1 MSFKEFFQKYIIKKE
16 LSFIGWAL
24 FIIALIG
31 VCTYIARTKLN
42 AAEGALR
49 EMENHLKKQPIQ
61 VQSAV
66 TTREINNYPL
76 VDFYVAG
83 SYNSCCSTNTKD
95 NEVSLEPLKM
105 ILKRGIRAV
114 DFEIYM
120 LPDRS
125 VVIASGHNPL
135 IVSNPSECNDVTIT
149 QKGSY
154 NHVNIS
160 RAFDMINSYGFSVA
174 PNSLD
179 PIFINLRIK
188 TKEPRVFNVLK
199 KEIKRA
205 FGSRLLPTEYAKEGK
220 LIKPQRKK
228 LEKLLLKDLR
238 GKVIIM
244 VEDYCQNYKDNGDFH
259 QLVNMAVLGNLR
271 KFTNDTIKFRV
282 SPEKLSK
289 DNKEM
294 FAICVPDDK
303 HPTTQLESKAC
314 RMYGC
319 QYVMMNYGLPTDS
332 LNDHM
337 KFFRENGTQIV
348 LKPPEL
354 RSKRVTGKK
363 PRVMNKAG
371 EGLNKTKKR
380 VDPTTGK
387 AYTF

>member
-1 MSFKEFFQKYIIKKE
+1 MSFFKNI
-16 LSFIGWAL
+16 LSKRNLSIIGWTI
-24 FIIALIG
+24 FIAALIG

-42 AAEGALR
+42 ATAIAISAMQG
-49 EMENHLKKQPIQ
+49 NLKKQPIQ

-66 TTREINNYPL
+66 ITSEIKDYPL

-83 SYNSCCSTNTKD
+83 SYNSCCSDNTKD

-105 ILKRGIRAV
+105 VLKRGTRAL

-135 IVSNPSECNDVTIT
+135 IVSNPAECNDVTIT

-154 NHVNIS
+154 NHVNITQ
-160 RAFDMINSYGFSVA
+160 AFNTINSYGFSVA

-188 TKEPRVFNVLK
+188 TKEPQVFHVLK
-199 KEIKRA
+199 KEIMKA
-205 FGSRLLPTEYAKEGK
+205 FSSRLLSSTYAKEGK
-220 LIKPQRKK
+220 LVKPQRHK

-238 GKVIIM
+238 GKVVIM
-244 VEDYCQNYKDNGDFH
+244 CEDYCQNYKDDSEFH
-259 QLVNMAVLGNLR
+259 SLVNLAVLGNLR
-271 KFTNDTIKFRV
+271 KFTNDNIKFTVR
-282 SPEKLSK
+282 PEKLST

-303 HPTTQLESKAC
+303 HPATQLEAKAC

-319 QYVMMNYGLPTDS
+319 QFIMMNYGMPTDS
-332 LNDHM
+332 LSDHL
-337 KFFRENGTQIV
+337 KFFREKGTQLV